1 LHQFCEKPLHIILKV
16 WHFLL
21 LRLCDKQL
29 LLKSMANNAEK
40 GFQIDTVLEIT
51 NSAIVL
57 QHWQM
62 CGNVYI

>member
-1 LHQFCEKPLHIILKV
+1 
-16 WHFLL
+16 
-21 LRLCDKQL
+21 
-29 LLKSMANNAEK
+29 MANNAEK